1 MIWVFV
7 KEVLA
12 VMFWPKGSDLLK
24 AGKKQT
30 FDQLMVIAG
39 WTLVAFFLWVSIPHS
54 VEIILLYEHGDWALV
69 KAITMAAAI
78 ELIPAFTFMLALH
91 HTSLESAKR
100 YLLMGLAAPLVLL
113 VLHIQYSYYFGTK
126 EIQIWALELAAV
138 LPYGILVGT
147 VAIAFLGSA
156 FQKANAV
163 LTEKI
168 KQAVEAVEAQWRE
181 IVEQKEQT
189 LEATRQELEASQA
202 VARNLINAP
211 DPLREALLT
220 DLAATRQAL
229 ETTKSQLA
237 TVSAER
243 DDYYSRLV
251 LARDEREGLEQYIAT
266 LEKASALNQQGSDLT
281 EVVSP
286 KGQEDHSGPFPR
298 AEIAEIFRRM
308 NPKVA
313 NLKREDAL
321 NELEQLWP
329 ASRPA
334 PAAPGVTG

>member
-1 MIWVFV
+1 MIWVFI
-7 KEVLA
+7 KEILA

-30 FDQLMVIAG
+30 FDQLMVITG

-54 VEIILLYEHGDWALV
+54 VEIILLYEHGDWALI
-69 KAITMAAAI
+69 KAIAMAAAI

-91 HTSLESAKR
+91 HTSLESSKR
-100 YLLMGLAAPLVLL
+100 KLLMGLAAPLVLL
-113 VLHIQYSYYFGTK
+113 VLHIQYSYYFSSK

-156 FQKANAV
+156 FHQASAA

-181 IVEQKEQT
+181 IVEEKEQI

-211 DPLREALLT
+211 DPLREALVADLT
-220 DLAATRQAL
+220 ATQQELAAA
-229 ETTKSQLA
+229 KSQLA

-243 DDYYSRLV
+243 DDYASRLV

-266 LEKASALNQQGSDLT
+266 LEKAKASGQQPSDLT
-281 EVVSP
+281 ELGNSRELV
-286 KGQEDHSGPFPR
+286 EHAPFPR
-298 AEIAEIFRRM
+298 SQIVEIFRRM
-308 NPKVA
+308 NPKVGE
-313 NLKREDAL
+313 LKKEDAL
-321 NELEQLWP
+321 KELEQLWP
-329 ASRPA
+329 GYAQ
-334 PAAPGVTG
+334 